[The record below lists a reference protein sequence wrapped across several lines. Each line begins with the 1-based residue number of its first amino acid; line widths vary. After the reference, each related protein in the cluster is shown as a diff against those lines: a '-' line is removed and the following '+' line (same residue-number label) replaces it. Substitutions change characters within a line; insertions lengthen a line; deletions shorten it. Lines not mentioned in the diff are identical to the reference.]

1 MAAWIRPPLRSLAL
15 LSVWAFACWV
25 SLVVGGM
32 PRSEETAGSL
42 GAVTGGLLVSL
53 FYAGPFFGFVLA
65 FFQRGH
71 QATGAAGLRLVLGSW
86 LMTNALAHGLLGYE
100 DAVLQDAIEC
110 PGMVVTRD
118 RAWPFDGTV
127 VLCNDGEWFAHD

>member
-15 LSVWAFACWV
+15 LSLWAFACWV

-42 GAVTGGLLVSL
+42 GAVTRGLLASL

-65 FFQRGH
+65 FFERSQ
-71 QATGAAGLRLVLGSW
+71 AAGLRLVLGSW

-100 DAVLQDAIEC
+100 DAVLQGSIEC